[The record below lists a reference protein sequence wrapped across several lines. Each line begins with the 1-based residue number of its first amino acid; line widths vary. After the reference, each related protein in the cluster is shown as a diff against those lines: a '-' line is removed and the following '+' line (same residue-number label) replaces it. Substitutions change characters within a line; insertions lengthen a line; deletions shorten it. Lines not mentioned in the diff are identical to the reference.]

1 MATHRGT
8 NTPLSRLWTFGTT
21 SYSSSAWSIHPLT
34 GYDAPAMEATT
45 EALYLQ
51 KSDDPS
57 TTADADATWVA
68 VKDSNGNQVSLP
80 VSTSAQSVQIDPGL
94 KIDLR
99 RTRVQAVDSGGS
111 GVSQSSQVITPR
123 RAVL

>member
-8 NTPLSRLWTFGTT
+8 NPPLSRLWTFGTT
-21 SYSSSAWSIHPLT
+21 SYSSSAWSIFPLT

-45 EALYLQ
+45 TALYLQ

-68 VKDSNGNQVSLP
+68 VEDSDGDQVSLP

-99 RTRVQAVDSGGS
+99 RVRVQAVDSGGS
-111 GVSQSSQVITPR
+111 GVNQNGQVVTPR